1 MSESYLTKNSKRRNK
16 SKDFLLSFNIYNLS
30 NDPSLKDI
38 IRKPIVKIN
47 DNNNNIL
54 KSSPDKVNEGTN
66 TIRSILKNFKN
77 KNQNKHNYYKVKKR
91 NAFPNLDEGKY
102 VDEYNSSTIHSNGK
116 FQFSKDNQENLSK
129 FNKKIFIKEKVKK
142 FILNQNNLNNKENK
156 KMQNKEVNTNNEENN
171 KKNTN
176 NSWKGLN
183 ISSHY
188 LGNTFNNQFGITT
201 NRFYVSKDFMLTN
214 SRENTKHKNDYT
226 TNSLLS
232 SNNKKDLRLKF
243 INLNMPNRNIFFNGM
258 SSSNIFSKMK
268 DIINNEKLYQKLI
281 KQMTRVF
288 KNRIDKYSRLKYFQ
302 NNYKSSN
309 NENYFYR
316 SNIDM
321 KFKKLANHNNNNYF
335 KRDNFKS
342 HKNLIERNNLCTN
355 ISGERNN
362 TFDKQKKFAQIKIR
376 NVNRGNFGS
385 KKISM
390 SSDDM
395 DMKIYKKK

>member
-66 TIRSILKNFKN
+66 TIRSILKNLKN

-226 TNSLLS
+226 TN
-232 SNNKKDLRLKF
+232 
-243 INLNMPNRNIFFNGM
+243 
-258 SSSNIFSKMK
+258 
-268 DIINNEKLYQKLI
+268 
-281 KQMTRVF
+281 
-288 KNRIDKYSRLKYFQ
+288 
-302 NNYKSSN
+302 
-309 NENYFYR
+309 
-316 SNIDM
+316 
-321 KFKKLANHNNNNYF
+321 
-335 KRDNFKS
+335 
-342 HKNLIERNNLCTN
+342 
-355 ISGERNN
+355 
-362 TFDKQKKFAQIKIR
+362 
-376 NVNRGNFGS
+376 
-385 KKISM
+385 
-390 SSDDM
+390 
-395 DMKIYKKK
+395 